1 MAESFEAS
9 RLTFLQNGG
18 DMGALIRA
26 TDWAATALGSPE
38 TWSPSL
44 KTVVALLLANRFPQ
58 LLWWGPDYMSI
69 YNDAYRPVLGTKHP
83 AALGRP
89 FRDVWPEVQHVLGP
103 LIDAPFHGGP
113 SSWTDDI
120 QLEVQ
125 RHGFDE
131 ETHFTFAYSPVP
143 DDTAPRRI
151 GGVLATVSEIT
162 EKIVSE
168 RRLAA
173 LRDLG
178 ARTGEARSAE
188 VACANMAE
196 ALAAHPLD
204 VPFALIYLT
213 DDDFQRAR
221 LAGAAGAIAGDP
233 AAPDIIDL
241 QAIDAPWPLGQSA
254 KTLAPVVVEHLGARF
269 SNLPAGAWA
278 DPPHTALIAPLVTAN
293 KLVGFLVAGASSRL
307 RLDEQY
313 RSFFHLT
320 AAQIATAIGN
330 AWAYQQERDRAEAL
344 AAIDRAKTAFFSN
357 ISHEFR
363 TPLTLM
369 LGPLEDVLADPAN
382 DLGRSQRRR
391 IELAQRNAL
400 RLHRLVNALLDF
412 SRVEAG
418 RIQAVYQPTALAAF
432 TADIASNFR
441 SACEKAG
448 LTLTIHASPLAER
461 VFVDREMWEKIV
473 LNLLSNAFKFTF
485 EGAIDVS
492 LAGEDGQAVLR
503 VSDTGVGIPATELPR
518 LFERFHR
525 VAGTQGRTHE
535 GTGIGLALVQELVNL
550 HKGAIEVDSR
560 LGQGTT
566 FTVRLPYGTRHLPQ
580 DRIETE
586 RSQASTAVRADAFVA
601 EALRWLPDV
610 VGEERIETPLA
621 PAVGPKASILIADD
635 NADIRDYLR
644 QLLGQRYAVRLT
656 ANGAEA
662 LAALRKDRPDLVLA
676 DIMMPELDG
685 YGLLRTVRADPALA
699 DLPIVLLSARA
710 GEEATIEGLDAG
722 ADDYLIK
729 PFSARELV
737 ARLSA
742 NLDRARAR
750 RQVRESEERFRALV
764 TATSDV
770 IYRMSP
776 DWTEMHV
783 LDGRGILA
791 DTRSPNIAWIEE
803 YILPEDRPPVQAE
816 IQAAINAKKVFQME
830 HRVRRADGTV
840 GWVFSRAIPLLSPLG
855 EITEWFG
862 AASDVTERVAA
873 VRALRQANETL
884 EHRVAEALAE
894 RRLMAELVQT
904 TDTFVQVLDR
914 NLRILAINDAN
925 IAEYE
930 KVYGFRP
937 KVGDCLADLFAD
949 RPELREPV
957 LAVWSRALTG
967 EAFTITE
974 QFGDPA
980 LQRRHYEMTFRPLR
994 DGLSKI
1000 IGAYQ
1005 FSTDITERREAEAR
1019 LAEAEEQLRQSQ
1031 KMEAVGKLT
1040 GGVLH
1045 DFNNVLQVI
1054 GGNLQLLSR
1063 DVAGNLRAQQRLQTA
1078 RAAIS
1083 RGSKLASQLLA
1094 FGRRQPLAPKV
1105 INLDRL
1111 IRGIDDMLR
1120 RAVGDGVEID
1130 TIISGGLWNT
1140 FVDAV
1145 QVENALL
1152 NLAINARDA
1161 MGGHGKLTIEVGNA
1175 LLDADYAARHAEVDP
1190 GQYVMI
1196 AVADTGR
1203 GIPPDMIER
1212 VFEPSFATKPEGQGT
1227 GLGLSMVYDFVKQ
1240 SGGHIKIYSEL
1251 SQGTTVRIYLP
1262 RALQLEDVET
1272 NVETGPATGGTE
1284 TVLVVEDDEDVR
1296 GTVVDML
1303 SELGYR
1309 VLQAKEAQS
1318 ALAIIETGVPI
1329 DLLFTDVVMPGP
1341 LRGPELAR
1349 KAQERLP
1356 TIAVLFTS
1364 GLTEN
1369 AFVHAGRLDHGVE
1382 LLSKPYTRETL
1393 ARKIRSVL
1401 RHQEQPS
1408 VAQSSSRDSQRRA
1421 ASHILVIDD
1430 DHDLCFMMEAMLR
1443 AEGYKV
1449 SVANDGE
1456 QGINLQR
1463 KQPASL
1469 LITDIFMPNKEGVE
1483 TIRDF
1488 REEFP
1493 NVPIIAMSGG
1503 GRPRSRAGGLFTA
1516 KELGA
1521 EIILQ
1526 KPFGVNDLL
1535 RSVAAALNHLER

>member
-1 MAESFEAS
+1 MAESFEAQG
-9 RLTFLQNGG
+9 LTFLQDGG
-18 DMGALIRA
+18 EMGALMRD
-26 TDWAATALGSPE
+26 TDWAATALGAPE

-58 LLWWGPDYMSI
+58 LLWWGPDYISI

-83 AALGRP
+83 AALGQP

-125 RHGFDE
+125 RHGFAE

-151 GGVLATVSEIT
+151 GGVLATVGEIT
-162 EKIVSE
+162 EKIVDE

-188 VACANMAE
+188 AACVNMAE
-196 ALAAHPLD
+196 ALASHPLD
-204 VPFALIYLT
+204 APFALIYLA

-221 LAGAAGAIAGDP
+221 LAGVAGAVAGDP
-233 AAPDIIDL
+233 AAPDIVDL
-241 QAIDAPWPLGQSA
+241 QATDAPWPLGQAA
-254 KTLAPVVVEHLGARF
+254 KTLAPVLVEQLGARF
-269 SNLPAGAWA
+269 SHLPAGPWA

-293 KLVGFLVAGASSRL
+293 RLVGFLVAGASSRL
-307 RLDEQY
+307 RLDERY

-330 AWAYQQERDRAEAL
+330 ALAYEQERDRAEAL

-369 LGPLEDVLADPAN
+369 LGPLEDALADAAN
-382 DLGRSQRRR
+382 ALGPSQRGR
-391 IELAQRNAL
+391 IELAQRNGL
-400 RLHRLVNALLDF
+400 RLQKLVNTLLDF

-418 RIQAVYQPTALAAF
+418 RVQAVYQPTALAAF
-432 TADIASNFR
+432 TADIAAAFR

-448 LTLTIHASPLAER
+448 LTLTIHASPLAEP

-473 LNLLSNAFKFTF
+473 LNLVSNAFKFTF
-485 EGAIDVS
+485 KGGIDISV
-492 LAGEDGQAVLR
+492 AADDGQAVLH
-503 VSDTGVGIPATELPR
+503 VSDTGVGIPEAELPR

-550 HKGAIEVDSR
+550 HKGAIEVDSQ
-560 LGQGTT
+560 LSQGTT
-566 FTVRLPYGTRHLPQ
+566 FTVRLPFGTRHLPQ
-580 DRIETE
+580 DRIETD
-586 RSQASTAVRADAFVA
+586 RSHASTAVRADAFIA

-610 VGEERIETPLA
+610 AVEEGIETPLA
-621 PAVGPKASILIADD
+621 PTIGPKASILVADD
-635 NADIRDYLR
+635 NADMRDYLR
-644 QLLGQRYAVRLT
+644 QLLGQRYVVRLA

-662 LAALRKDRPDLVLA
+662 LAALREDRPDLVLS

-685 YGLLRTVRADPALA
+685 YDLLRTVRDDPALA
-699 DLPIVLLSARA
+699 DLPVVLLSARA

-737 ARLSA
+737 ARLSS
-742 NLDRARAR
+742 NLERARDR

-776 DWTEMHV
+776 DWTEMRA
-783 LDGRGILA
+783 LDGRGILV
-791 DTRSPNIAWIEE
+791 DTHSPSVAWIEK
-803 YILPEDRPPVQAE
+803 YILPEDRPQMLAE
-816 IQAAINAKKVFQME
+816 IQAAINTKRVFQME
-830 HRVRRADGTV
+830 HQVRRADGTV
-840 GWVFSRAIPLLSPLG
+840 GWVFSRAVPLFSPLG
-855 EITEWFG
+855 EIIEWFG
-862 AASDVTERVAA
+862 AASDATERVAA

-884 EHRVAEALAE
+884 EQRVAEALAE

-904 TDTFVQVLDR
+904 TDTFVQVLD
-914 NLRILAINDAN
+914 NNFRILAINDAN
-925 IAEYE
+925 IGEYE

-937 KVGDCLADLFAD
+937 KVGDSLADLFAD
-949 RPELREPV
+949 RPALREPV
-957 LAVWSRALTG
+957 LAVWSRALMG
-967 EAFTITE
+967 EAFTVIG

-980 LQRRHYEMTFRPLR
+980 LQRRHYEIALRPLR
-994 DGLSKI
+994 DGVGNI

-1040 GGVLH
+1040 GGVAH

-1054 GGNLQLLSR
+1054 GGNLQLLGR
-1063 DVAGNLRAQQRLQTA
+1063 DVAGNLRAEQRLQTA
-1078 RAAIS
+1078 MAAVS

-1105 INLDRL
+1105 INLGRL
-1111 IRGIDDMLR
+1111 IRGIDDMIR
-1120 RAVGDGVEID
+1120 RALGDGVEID

-1140 FVDAV
+1140 FVDTA

-1161 MGGHGKLTIEVGNA
+1161 MEGYGKLTIEAGNA
-1175 LLDADYAARHAEVDP
+1175 FLDDDYAARHADVAA

-1196 AVADTGR
+1196 VVTDTGC
-1203 GIPPDMIER
+1203 GISPDIIER
-1212 VFEPSFATKPEGQGT
+1212 VFEPFFTTKPEAQGT
-1227 GLGLSMVYDFVKQ
+1227 GLGLSMVYGFVKQ
-1240 SGGHIKIYSEL
+1240 SGGHIKIYSEPG
-1251 SQGTTVRIYLP
+1251 QGTTVRIYLP
-1262 RALQLEDVET
+1262 RAWELEDIET
-1272 NVETGPATGGTE
+1272 NIETGPATGGAE
-1284 TVLVVEDDEDVR
+1284 TVLVVEDDEEVR

-1309 VLQAKEAQS
+1309 VLKAKDAQS
-1318 ALAIIETGVPI
+1318 ALATIESGIPI

-1341 LRGPELAR
+1341 LRSPELAR
-1349 KAQERLP
+1349 KAHERLP
-1356 TIAVLFTS
+1356 NIAVLFTS
-1364 GLTEN
+1364 GYTNN
-1369 AFVHAGRLDHGVE
+1369 AIVHAGRLDHGIE
-1382 LLSKPYTRETL
+1382 LLSKPYTREAL
-1393 ARKIRSVL
+1393 ARKIRYVL
-1401 RHQEQPS
+1401 RKHQQRG
-1408 VAQSSSRDSQRRA
+1408 VTRSSSGDSQRQA

-1430 DHDLCFMMEAMLR
+1430 DRDLCFVMEEMLR

-1449 SVANDGE
+1449 SVAHDGE
-1456 QGINLQR
+1456 QGIKMQR
-1463 KQPASL
+1463 EQPASL
-1469 LITDIFMPNKEGVE
+1469 LVTDIFMPNKEGVE
-1483 TIRDF
+1483 TIREF

-1503 GRPRSRAGGLFTA
+1503 GRLQKQGGLFAA

-1521 EIILQ
+1521 ETILQ
-1526 KPFGVNDLL
+1526 KPFEMNDLL
-1535 RSVAAALNHLER
+1535 RSVAVALKGLEP

>member
-1 MAESFEAS
+1 MAENAPG
-9 RLTFLQNGG
+9 LTFLQDGG
-18 DMGALIRA
+18 DMGALMRA

-58 LLWWGPDYMSI
+58 LLWWGPDYISI

-89 FRDVWPEVQHVLGP
+89 FRDVWPEVQHLLGP

-125 RHGFDE
+125 RHGFAE

-162 EKIVSE
+162 EKIVGE

-204 VPFALIYLT
+204 VPFALIYLM
-213 DDDFQRAR
+213 DDDFQRAW
-221 LAGAAGAIAGDP
+221 LAGAAGTIAGDP
-233 AAPDIIDL
+233 AAPDIVDL
-241 QAIDAPWPLGQSA
+241 QATDAPWPLGQSA
-254 KTLAPVVVEHLGARF
+254 KTLAPVLVEQLGARF
-269 SNLPAGAWA
+269 SKLPAGAWA

-313 RSFFHLT
+313 RSFFHLA

-330 AWAYQQERDRAEAL
+330 ARAYEQERDRAEAL

-369 LGPLEDVLADPAN
+369 LGPLEDALADAAN
-382 DLGRSQRRR
+382 ALGPSQRRR
-391 IELAQRNAL
+391 IELAQRNGL
-400 RLHRLVNALLDF
+400 RLQRLVNTLLDF

-418 RIQAVYQPTALAAF
+418 RIRAVYQPTALAAF
-432 TADIASNFR
+432 TADIASSFR
-441 SACEKAG
+441 SACERAG
-448 LTLTIHASPLAER
+448 LTLTIYASPLAER

-485 EGAIDVS
+485 EGGIDIS
-492 LAGEDGQAVLR
+492 LTGDDGQAVLR
-503 VSDTGVGIPATELPR
+503 VSDTGVGIPQGELPR

-560 LGQGTT
+560 LDQGTT
-566 FTVRLPYGTRHLPQ
+566 FTVRLPFGTGHLPQ

-586 RSQASTAVRADAFVA
+586 RSQASTAVPADAFVA

-610 VGEERIETPLA
+610 VGEEGIETPLA
-621 PAVGPKASILIADD
+621 PTVGPKASILIADD

-662 LAALRKDRPDLVLA
+662 LAALREDRPDLVLA
-676 DIMMPELDG
+676 DIMMPKLDG
-685 YGLLRTVRADPALA
+685 YGLLRTVRGDPALA
-699 DLPIVLLSARA
+699 DLPVVLLSARA

-742 NLDRARAR
+742 NLERARAR

-776 DWTEMHV
+776 DWTEMRV

-791 DTRSPNIAWIEE
+791 DTHSPNIAWIEE
-803 YILPEDRPPVQAE
+803 YILPEDRPPVLAE

-830 HRVRRADGTV
+830 HRVHRADGTV
-840 GWVFSRAIPLLSPLG
+840 GWVFSRAIPFLSPLG

-884 EHRVAEALAE
+884 EQRVAEALAE

-904 TDTFVQVLDR
+904 TDTFVQVLDK
-914 NLRILAINDAN
+914 NFRILAINDAN
-925 IAEYE
+925 IVEYE

-937 KVGDCLADLFAD
+937 KVGDSLADLLAD
-949 RPELREPV
+949 QPELREPV
-957 LAVWSRALTG
+957 LAMWSRALTG
-967 EAFTITE
+967 EAFTATE

-980 LQRRHYEMTFRPLR
+980 LQRRYYEMTLRPLR
-994 DGLSKI
+994 DGVGKI
-1000 IGAYQ
+1000 VGAYQ

-1040 GGVLH
+1040 GGVAH

-1063 DVAGNLRAQQRLQTA
+1063 DVAGNLRAEQRLQA
-1078 RAAIS
+1078 AMAAIS
-1083 RGSKLASQLLA
+1083 RASKLASQLLA
-1094 FGRRQPLAPKV
+1094 FSRRQPLAPKV
-1105 INLDRL
+1105 INLGRL
-1111 IRGIDDMLR
+1111 IRSIDDMLR
-1120 RAVGDGVEID
+1120 RALGDGVEID

-1161 MGGHGKLTIEVGNA
+1161 MGGHGKLTIEAGNA
-1175 LLDADYAARHAEVDP
+1175 FLDADYAAGHAEVDP

-1203 GIPPDMIER
+1203 GIPPDIIER
-1212 VFEPSFATKPEGQGT
+1212 VFEPFFTTKPEGQGT
-1227 GLGLSMVYDFVKQ
+1227 GLGLSIVYGFVKQ

-1251 SQGTTVRIYLP
+1251 SHGTTVRIYLP
-1262 RALQLEDVET
+1262 RAWELEDVET
-1272 NVETGPATGGTE
+1272 NIETNVATGGTE

-1309 VLQAKEAQS
+1309 VLKAKDAQS
-1318 ALAIIETGVPI
+1318 ALAIIESGVPI

-1341 LRGPELAR
+1341 LRSPELAR

-1356 TIAVLFTS
+1356 NIAVLFTS
-1364 GLTEN
+1364 GFTEN
-1369 AFVHAGRLDHGVE
+1369 AFVHAGRLDHGIE
-1382 LLSKPYTRETL
+1382 LLSKPYTREAL
-1393 ARKIRSVL
+1393 ARKIRYVL

-1408 VAQSSSRDSQRRA
+1408 VAQSSSRDSRRRA
-1421 ASHILVIDD
+1421 ASRILVIDD
-1430 DHDLCFMMEAMLR
+1430 DRDLCFLMEEMLR

-1449 SVANDGE
+1449 SLANDGE
-1456 QGINLQR
+1456 QGIELQR

-1503 GRPRSRAGGLFTA
+1503 GRPKSRAGGLFTA

-1526 KPFGVNDLL
+1526 KPFEMDDLL
-1535 RSVAAALNHLER
+1535 RSVAAALNHSKP

>member
-1 MAESFEAS
+1 MAESFDA
-9 RLTFLQNGG
+9 RGLMFLQDGG
-18 DMGALIRA
+18 EMGALMRA
-26 TDWAATALGSPE
+26 TDWAATPLGSPE
-38 TWSPSL
+38 SWSPSL
-44 KTVVALLLANRFPQ
+44 KVVVALLLANRFPQ
-58 LLWWGPDYMSI
+58 LLWWGPDYISI
-69 YNDAYRPVLGTKHP
+69 YNDAYRPVLGAKHP

-89 FRDVWPEVQHVLGP
+89 FRDVWPEVQHVLAP

-125 RHGFDE
+125 RHGFAE

-162 EKIVSE
+162 EKIVGE

-178 ARTGEARSAE
+178 TRASEARSAE
-188 VACANMAE
+188 AACANMAE
-196 ALAAHPLD
+196 ALAAHPMD

-213 DDDFQRAR
+213 DDDFQRAH
-221 LAGAAGAIAGDP
+221 LAGAAGAIVGDP
-233 AAPDIIDL
+233 AAPDIVDL
-241 QAIDAPWPLGQSA
+241 RAMDAPWPLGQSA
-254 KTLAPVVVEHLGARF
+254 KTLAPVLVERLGARF
-269 SNLPAGAWA
+269 SSLPAGAWA
-278 DPPHTALIAPLVTAN
+278 DPPHTALIAPLVAAN

-313 RSFFHLT
+313 RSFFLLI

-330 AWAYQQERDRAEAL
+330 ARAYEQERDRAEAL

-363 TPLTLM
+363 TPLALM
-369 LGPLEDVLADPAN
+369 LGPLEDALADAAN
-382 DLGRSQRRR
+382 ALGPSQRRC

-400 RLHRLVNALLDF
+400 RLQKLVNTLLDF

-432 TADIASNFR
+432 TADIAASFR
-441 SACEKAG
+441 SACERAG
-448 LTLTIHASPLAER
+448 LTLTIHAPPLAEP

-473 LNLLSNAFKFTF
+473 LNLVSNAFKFTF
-485 EGAIDVS
+485 EGGIDIS
-492 LAGEDGQAVLR
+492 LAGDDGQAVLR
-503 VSDTGVGIPATELPR
+503 VSDTGVGIPEAELPR

-566 FTVRLPYGTRHLPQ
+566 FTVCLPFGTRHLPQ

-586 RSQASTAVRADAFVA
+586 RSQASTAVRADSFVA

-610 VGEERIETPLA
+610 VDEQGIETPLT
-621 PAVGPKASILIADD
+621 PIVGPKASILVADD
-635 NADIRDYLR
+635 NADMRDYLR
-644 QLLGQRYAVRLT
+644 QLLGQRYVVRLA
-656 ANGAEA
+656 ANGTEA
-662 LAALRKDRPDLVLA
+662 LAAIRVDRPDLVLA

-685 YGLLRTVRADPALA
+685 YGLLRTVRGDPTLV
-699 DLPIVLLSARA
+699 DLPVVLLSARA

-742 NLDRARAR
+742 NLERARGR

-770 IYRMSP
+770 VYRMSP
-776 DWTEMHV
+776 DWTEMRV
-783 LDGRGILA
+783 LNGRGILA
-791 DTRSPNIAWIEE
+791 DTHSPSAAWIEE
-803 YILPEDRPPVQAE
+803 YILAEDRPPMLAE
-816 IQAAINAKKVFQME
+816 IQAAINAKSVFQME

-884 EHRVAEALAE
+884 ERRVAEALAE

-904 TDTFVQVLDR
+904 TDTFVQVLDE
-914 NLRILAINDAN
+914 NFRILAINDAN

-937 KVGDCLADLFAD
+937 KVGDSLADLLAD
-949 RPELREPV
+949 RPELCEPV
-957 LAVWSRALTG
+957 LAVWSRALMG
-967 EAFTITE
+967 EAFTATA

-980 LQRRHYEMTFRPLR
+980 LQQRHYEITLRPLR
-994 DGLSKI
+994 DGAGKI

-1005 FSTDITERREAEAR
+1005 FSTDITERREAETR

-1040 GGVLH
+1040 GGVAH

-1063 DVAGNLRAQQRLQTA
+1063 DVAGNLRAEQRLQTA
-1078 RAAIS
+1078 MAAIS

-1105 INLDRL
+1105 INLGRL
-1111 IRGIDDMLR
+1111 IRSIEDMLR
-1120 RAVGDGVEID
+1120 RALGDGVEIE

-1140 FVDAV
+1140 FVDAM
-1145 QVENALL
+1145 QVENAIL

-1161 MGGHGKLTIEVGNA
+1161 MDGHGKLTIETANA
-1175 LLDADYAARHAEVDP
+1175 FLDADYAARHGEVDQ

-1196 AVADTGR
+1196 AVTDTGC

-1212 VFEPSFATKPEGQGT
+1212 VFEPFFTTKPEGHGT
-1227 GLGLSMVYDFVKQ
+1227 GLGLSMAYGFVRQ
-1240 SGGHIKIYSEL
+1240 SGGHIKIYSEPG
-1251 SQGTTVRIYLP
+1251 QGTTVRIYLP
-1262 RALQLEDVET
+1262 RARELEDVET
-1272 NVETGPATGGTE
+1272 KIETAPATGGTE
-1284 TVLVVEDDEDVR
+1284 TVLVVEDDEEVR

-1309 VLQAKEAQS
+1309 VLKAKDAQS
-1318 ALAIIETGVPI
+1318 ALAIVESGIPI

-1341 LRGPELAR
+1341 LRSPELAR

-1356 TIAVLFTS
+1356 NIAVLFTS
-1364 GLTEN
+1364 GYTEN
-1369 AFVHAGRLDHGVE
+1369 AIVHAGRLDHGIE
-1382 LLSKPYTRETL
+1382 LLSKPYSREAL
-1393 ARKIRSVL
+1393 ARKIRYIL
-1401 RHQEQPS
+1401 ANHQQPRLEHP
-1408 VAQSSSRDSQRRA
+1408 VSRGSQRRA
-1421 ASHILVIDD
+1421 MAHILVIDD
-1430 DHDLCFMMEAMLR
+1430 DRDLCLMMEEVLR
-1443 AEGYKV
+1443 AAGYKV
-1449 SVANDGE
+1449 WAAADGV
-1456 QGINLQR
+1456 QGIKLQR

-1469 LITDIFMPNKEGVE
+1469 LITDIYMPNKEGIE

-1493 NVPIIAMSGG
+1493 DVPIIAMSGG
-1503 GRPRSRAGGLFTA
+1503 GRLNTQGGLLTA

-1521 EIILQ
+1521 AVILR
-1526 KPFGVNDLL
+1526 KPFEMSDLL
-1535 RSVAAALNHLER
+1535 RSVAATLNRLEP

>member
-1 MAESFEAS
+1 MAESFDA
-9 RLTFLQNGG
+9 RGLMFLQDGG
-18 DMGALIRA
+18 EMGALMRA
-26 TDWAATALGSPE
+26 TDWAATPLGSPE
-38 TWSPSL
+38 SWSPSL
-44 KTVVALLLANRFPQ
+44 KVVVALLLANRFPQ
-58 LLWWGPDYMSI
+58 LLWWGPDYISI
-69 YNDAYRPVLGTKHP
+69 YNDAYRPVLGAKHP

-89 FRDVWPEVQHVLGP
+89 FRDVWPEVQHVLAP

-125 RHGFDE
+125 RHGFAE

-162 EKIVSE
+162 EKIVGE

-178 ARTGEARSAE
+178 TRASDARSAE
-188 VACANMAE
+188 AACAIMAE
-196 ALAAHPLD
+196 ALAAHPMD

-213 DDDFQRAR
+213 DDDFHGAH
-221 LAGAAGAIAGDP
+221 LAGAAGAIVGDP
-233 AAPDIIDL
+233 AAPDIVDL
-241 QAIDAPWPLGQSA
+241 RAMDAPWPLGQSA
-254 KTLAPVVVEHLGARF
+254 KTLAPVLVERLGARF
-269 SNLPAGAWA
+269 SSLPAGAWA
-278 DPPHTALIAPLVTAN
+278 DPPHTALIAPLVAAN

-313 RSFFHLT
+313 RSFFLLI

-330 AWAYQQERDRAEAL
+330 ARAYEQERDRAEAL

-363 TPLTLM
+363 TPLALM
-369 LGPLEDVLADPAN
+369 LGPLEDALADAAN
-382 DLGRSQRRR
+382 ALGPSQRRC
-391 IELAQRNAL
+391 IELAQRNGL
-400 RLHRLVNALLDF
+400 RLQKLVNTLLDF

-432 TADIASNFR
+432 TADIAASFR
-441 SACEKAG
+441 SACERAG
-448 LTLTIHASPLAER
+448 LTLTIHAPPLAEP

-473 LNLLSNAFKFTF
+473 LNLVSNAFKFTF
-485 EGAIDVS
+485 EGGIDIS
-492 LAGEDGQAVLR
+492 LAGDDGQAVLR
-503 VSDTGVGIPATELPR
+503 VSDTGVGIPEAELPR

-566 FTVRLPYGTRHLPQ
+566 FTVCLPFGTRHLPQ

-586 RSQASTAVRADAFVA
+586 RSQVSTAVRADSFVA

-610 VGEERIETPLA
+610 VDEEGIETPLT
-621 PAVGPKASILIADD
+621 PTVGPKASILVADD
-635 NADIRDYLR
+635 NADMRDYLR
-644 QLLGQRYAVRLT
+644 QLLGQRYVVRLA
-656 ANGAEA
+656 ANGTEA
-662 LAALRKDRPDLVLA
+662 LAAIRVDRPDLVLA

-685 YGLLRTVRADPALA
+685 YGLLRTVRGDPTLV
-699 DLPIVLLSARA
+699 DLPVVLLSARA

-742 NLDRARAR
+742 NLERARGR

-776 DWTEMHV
+776 DWTEMRV
-783 LDGRGILA
+783 LNGRGILA
-791 DTRSPNIAWIEE
+791 DTHSPSAAWIEE
-803 YILPEDRPPVQAE
+803 YILAEDRPPMLAE
-816 IQAAINAKKVFQME
+816 IQAAINAKSVFQME

-884 EHRVAEALAE
+884 ERRVAEALAE

-904 TDTFVQVLDR
+904 TDTLVQVLDE
-914 NLRILAINDAN
+914 NFRILAINDAN

-937 KVGDCLADLFAD
+937 KVGDSLADLLAD
-949 RPELREPV
+949 RPELCEPV
-957 LAVWSRALTG
+957 LAVWSRALMG
-967 EAFTITE
+967 EAFTATE

-980 LQRRHYEMTFRPLR
+980 LQQRHYEITLRPLR
-994 DGLSKI
+994 DGAGKV

-1005 FSTDITERREAEAR
+1005 FSTDITERREAETR

-1040 GGVLH
+1040 GGVAH

-1063 DVAGNLRAQQRLQTA
+1063 DVAGNLRAEQRLQTA
-1078 RAAIS
+1078 MAAIS

-1105 INLDRL
+1105 INLGRL
-1111 IRGIDDMLR
+1111 IRSIEDMLR
-1120 RAVGDGVEID
+1120 RALGDGVEIE

-1140 FVDAV
+1140 FVDAM
-1145 QVENALL
+1145 QVENAIL

-1161 MGGHGKLTIEVGNA
+1161 MGGHGKLTIETANA
-1175 LLDADYAARHAEVDP
+1175 FLDADYAARHGEVDQ

-1196 AVADTGR
+1196 AVTDTGC

-1212 VFEPSFATKPEGQGT
+1212 VFEPFFTTKPEGHGT
-1227 GLGLSMVYDFVKQ
+1227 GLGLSMAYGFVRQ
-1240 SGGHIKIYSEL
+1240 SGGHIKIYSEPG
-1251 SQGTTVRIYLP
+1251 QGTTVRIYLP
-1262 RALQLEDVET
+1262 RVRELEDVGT
-1272 NVETGPATGGTE
+1272 KIETGPATGGTE
-1284 TVLVVEDDEDVR
+1284 TVLVVEDDEEVR

-1309 VLQAKEAQS
+1309 VLKAKDAQS
-1318 ALAIIETGVPI
+1318 ALAIIESGIPI

-1341 LRGPELAR
+1341 LRSPELAR

-1356 TIAVLFTS
+1356 NIAVLFTS
-1364 GLTEN
+1364 GYTEN
-1369 AFVHAGRLDHGVE
+1369 AIVHAGRLDHGIE
-1382 LLSKPYTRETL
+1382 LLSKPYSREAL
-1393 ARKIRSVL
+1393 ARKIRYIL
-1401 RHQEQPS
+1401 ANHQQPRLEHP
-1408 VAQSSSRDSQRRA
+1408 VSRGSQRRA
-1421 ASHILVIDD
+1421 MSHILVIDD
-1430 DHDLCFMMEAMLR
+1430 DRDLCLMMEEVLR
-1443 AEGYKV
+1443 AAGYKV
-1449 SVANDGE
+1449 WVAADGV
-1456 QGINLQR
+1456 QGIKLQR

-1469 LITDIFMPNKEGVE
+1469 LITDIYMPNKEGIE

-1493 NVPIIAMSGG
+1493 DVPIIAMSGG
-1503 GRPRSRAGGLFTA
+1503 GRLNTQGGLLTA

-1521 EIILQ
+1521 AVILR
-1526 KPFGVNDLL
+1526 KPFEISDLL
-1535 RSVAAALNHLER
+1535 RSVAATLNRLEP